1 MKNSEDN
8 LNKLIEGSFIS
19 EQNSKKIHGQRM
31 LRAAVVQSIYESE
44 ISKTKNREL
53 IVTSEYYENCSEER
67 KTMAK

>member
-1 MKNSEDN
+1 MKYSEDK

-44 ISKTKNREL
+44 ISKTKNKDL
-53 IVTSEYYENCSEER
+53 IKTSNYYENCSEER

>member
-1 MKNSEDN
+1 MKYSEDK

-44 ISKTKNREL
+44 IS
-53 IVTSEYYENCSEER
+53 SE
-67 KTMAK
+67 TAAK